1 MSVNTL
7 GDSLSASYGIETAAS
22 PAANLSDAQ
31 QMENNFITLM
41 VAQINNQ
48 DPTKPVDSTEFLNQ
62 FSAMSQ
68 VKSMENMAT
77 ISKSNLVLM
86 DNMQTL
92 TAAGLV
98 GQEVRVSTSSVTLGD
113 EPLSARINLTYAAAD
128 TQLTLTDSS
137 GKSKTISLGSHE
149 AGPVDF
155 TLDAEALGLAP
166 GQYVIG
172 VNTDSGEFPSVEVAG
187 LVNKVR
193 VSSEGPVL
201 DVVGAG
207 EVPFYNITEFGQ
219 AQVAGLL

>member
-98 GQEVRVSTSSVTLGD
+98 GQEVRVSS
-113 EPLSARINLTYAAAD
+113 
-128 TQLTLTDSS
+128 
-137 GKSKTISLGSHE
+137 
-149 AGPVDF
+149 
-155 TLDAEALGLAP
+155 
-166 GQYVIG
+166 
-172 VNTDSGEFPSVEVAG
+172 PSVRSIHHSA
-187 LVNKVR
+187 
-193 VSSEGPVL
+193 
-201 DVVGAG
+201 AM
-207 EVPFYNITEFGQ
+207 VPM
-219 AQVAGLL
+219 L